1 MPSDPTGVG
10 YLKRT
15 RQDPRWV
22 VTPSD
27 ETRGTLKKE
36 VKKCIALLDD
46 RTILHPLHTP
56 FSLMIQ
62 KSRTSLLASTMP
74 SLHWVRWLSLTTQS
88 TALSALKKM
97 HRVPKQKTSR
107 ATPFAAQ
114 TRFWRKLD
122 ERDFVGNIWS
132 TALKLYFCVVLNKET
147 LKWSWSDY
155 TSMISDWV
163 IFLSIDLKSINFS
176 ICCFALFMMLV
187 HWDQFKL
194 QSWR

>member
-1 MPSDPTGVG
+1 MPPNLEGFPLNVG
-10 YLKRT
+10 WRPSRTFYAFRPNWCWLLKRT

-122 ERDFVGNIWS
+122 ERDFVGNICWS
-132 TALKLYFCVVLNKET
+132 TALKLYYLCR
-147 LKWSWSDY
+147 LKQGN
-155 TSMISDWV
+155 TQV
-163 IFLSIDLKSINFS
+163 
-176 ICCFALFMMLV
+176 
-187 HWDQFKL
+187 
-194 QSWR
+194 